1 MLLTIDAGNTQT
13 VVGLFRGHELLDTWR
28 IATVADRTSDELAL
42 MVQQFLGFHGFSFA
56 LPNVDVH
63 ADAELAES
71 PDTDARS
78 ITGVAICSGVPRH
91 RRAPADD
98 GALLRLPAL
107 VLEPGVRTGM
117 PILYDNPKEV
127 GADRIANAV
136 GAYDLYGGPTI
147 IVDFGTAT
155 TIEAVS
161 AAGEYLGGAIFPGVE
176 IAMDALF
183 GRAAGLRRVELQPP
197 KHVIGKSTAESIQ
210 SGAIYG
216 FSAQVD
222 GLVDRFIAELGECTV
237 ISTGGLADLISPHA
251 RTVQH
256 YEPWLTLYGLRIIFE
271 RNT

>member
-1 MLLTIDAGNTQT
+1 MLLCIDVGNTQM
-13 VVGLFRGHELLDTWR
+13 VIGLFDGRELADHWR

-56 LPNVDVH
+56 APKLDEG
-63 ADAELAES
+63 ELAPNER
-71 PDTDARS
+71 RS
-78 ITGVAICSGVPRH
+78 ITGVAICSGVPRVTAEL
-91 RRAPADD
+91 RQMTERYFGFPA
-98 GALLRLPAL
+98 
-107 VLEPGVRTGM
+107 VILEPGVRTGM

-136 GAYDLYGGPTI
+136 GAYELYGGPTI

-210 SGAIYG
+210 SGTIYG

-222 GLVDRFIAELGECTV
+222 GLVDRFVAELGECTV
-237 ISTGGLADLISPHA
+237 VSTGGLADLISPHA

>member
-1 MLLTIDAGNTQT
+1 MLLTIDVGNTQT
-13 VVGLFRGHELLDTWR
+13 VVGLFRRHELVDHWR
-28 IATVADRTSDELAL
+28 IATDADRTSDELAL

-56 LPNVDVH
+56 LPKVDEVDP
-63 ADAELAES
+63 APVSDAQ
-71 PDTDARS
+71 S
-78 ITGVAICSGVPRH
+78 ITGVAICSGVPRVT
-91 RRAPADD
+91 AE
-98 GALLRLPAL
+98 LRQMTDRYFGIPAL

-136 GAYDLYGGPTI
+136 GAYDLYGGPSI

-161 AAGEYLGGAIFPGVE
+161 EHGEYLGGAIFPGVE

-183 GRAAGLRRVELQPP
+183 GRAAGLRRVELQAP

-210 SGAIYG
+210 SGTIYG

-222 GLVDRFIAELGECTV
+222 GLVDRFMAELGECTV
-237 ISTGGLADLISPHA
+237 IATGGLADLISPHA

-271 RNT
+271 RNA

>member
-13 VVGLFRGHELLDTWR
+13 VVGLFRGHELLDHWR
-28 IATVADRTSDELAL
+28 IATDADRTSDELAL

-56 LPNVDVH
+56 LPSTD
-63 ADAELAES
+63 EPLAGGKSE
-71 PDTDARS
+71 ARS
-78 ITGVAICSGVPRH
+78 ITGIAICSGVPRVT
-91 RRAPADD
+91 AE
-98 GALLRLPAL
+98 LRQMTQRYFGFPAL

-136 GAYDLYGGPTI
+136 GAYELYGGPTI

-161 AAGEYLGGAIFPGVE
+161 EAGEYLGGAIFPGVE

-183 GRAAGLRRVELQPP
+183 GRAAGLRRVELQAP

-210 SGAIYG
+210 SGTIYG

-222 GLVDRFIAELGECTV
+222 GIVDRFVAELGECTV

-271 RNT
+271 RNA